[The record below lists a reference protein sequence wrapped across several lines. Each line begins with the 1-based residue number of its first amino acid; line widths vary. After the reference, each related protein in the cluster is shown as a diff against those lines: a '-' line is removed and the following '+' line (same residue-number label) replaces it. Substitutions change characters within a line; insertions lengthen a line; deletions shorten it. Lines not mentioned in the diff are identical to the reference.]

1 MEKQQQ
7 SSGPKLTRKTMFEM
21 VVVLYYR
28 GYSARSHGL
37 TEALTKKH
45 VRLQTAMA
53 SGVRWVKLDSDSTT
67 QSWTTLVWLL
77 SIICSNTCRQT
88 NRLS

>member
-53 SGVRWVKLDSDSTT
+53 SGVR
-67 QSWTTLVWLL
+67 
-77 SIICSNTCRQT
+77 
-88 NRLS
+88 